1 MAPLDPAYISDLARE
16 AAFELI
22 DGRLFHGRQTHA
34 FYQLPEDYL
43 QVGPPL
49 QLHED
54 HFQDGHPLPE
64 HEEPALA
71 SVALYTTGGNRG
83 EWDRTDRLT
92 VDVYAPGTEAV
103 LVAEAVADL
112 LVNDGD
118 PHDLEAG
125 YVDEFR
131 VDVTPHDVPFPGG
144 GVNQARVVL
153 LVTHRPQ

>member
-1 MAPLDPAYISDLARE
+1 MAPVETYRPDLARE
-16 AAFELI
+16 AAFEVI
-22 DGRLFHGRQTHA
+22 NGRWFGGRQAFT
-34 FYQLPEDYL
+34 FYQLPNDYL
-43 QVGPPL
+43 DVG
-49 QLHED
+49 D
-54 HFQDGHPLPE
+54 DK
-64 HEEPALA
+64 A

-83 EWDRTDRLT
+83 DYDRTDRLT
-92 VDVYAPGTEAV
+92 VEVYAPGTDAV
-103 LVAEAVADL
+103 LIAEGIADL

>member
-1 MAPLDPAYISDLARE
+1 MALPDVDYVPDLPRE

-22 DGRLFHGRQTHA
+22 NARWFGSRQAFA
-34 FYQLPEDYL
+34 FYQLPDDFL
-43 QVGPPL
+43 DVG
-49 QLHED
+49 D
-54 HFQDGHPLPE
+54 DK
-64 HEEPALA
+64 A

-83 EWDRTDRLT
+83 DWDRTDRLT
-92 VDVYAPGTEAV
+92 VEVYAPGTDAV
-103 LVAEAVADL
+103 TVAEAISDR
-112 LVNDGD
+112 LVNDGG